1 VNDSIPNL
9 GSGPSEGVALR
20 RKIQDSENTR
30 KIIITALPQLKVVDA
45 RPRRVPMIHSL
56 AATKGKQLITGTPVQ
71 IGIRMLMI
79 GAVTLAITVP
89 TLSQNSELQQRLAAV
104 KQAAAENKQKL
115 RQYQWIETTQLTLKG
130 DAKPPMRNSCVY
142 GPDGKVQK
150 TAIGP
155 PPEEPS
161 GGRLKQKIIA
171 KKKAEMKEYMQ
182 DVKAVL
188 SMYVPPDPQK
198 MQAAYKAGK
207 VSLNPVPGAVNLI
220 FTDYA
225 QPNDKMTLTF
235 NTATKRIVGLN
246 IDTYMGKE
254 KDVVTLQVQMSSLP
268 DGTNYES
275 QTVLNATAKQLVVTT
290 TNSNYQKLGSQ

>member
-1 VNDSIPNL
+1 MIRSIAI
-9 GSGPSEGVALR
+9 SGTTIRSAMRLMMVGAL
-20 RKIQDSENTR
+20 
-30 KIIITALPQLKVVDA
+30 
-45 RPRRVPMIHSL
+45 
-56 AATKGKQLITGTPVQ
+56 
-71 IGIRMLMI
+71 
-79 GAVTLAITVP
+79 TLAITLP
-89 TLSQNSELQQRLAAV
+89 ALPQSSELQQKLAAV
-104 KQAAAENKQKL
+104 KQAAAQNKKQL

-130 DAKPPMRNSCVY
+130 DAKPPTRNSCLY

-150 TAIGP
+150 TAIGA

-171 KKKAEMKEYMQ
+171 KKKAEMKDYMQ

-198 MQAAYKAGK
+198 MQADYQAGK

-235 NTATKRIVGLN
+235 DTATKKITALN
-246 IDTYMGKE
+246 INTYMGKE
-254 KDVVTLQVQMSSLP
+254 KDVVTLQVQMSTLP
-268 DGTNYES
+268 DGTSYEA
-275 QTVLNATAKQLVVTT
+275 QTVLNATAKELVVTT
-290 TNSNYQKLGSQ
+290 TNSNYQKLGAQ

>member
-1 VNDSIPNL
+1 MIRSIAI
-9 GSGPSEGVALR
+9 SGTAVRGAMRLMMVGV
-20 RKIQDSENTR
+20 
-30 KIIITALPQLKVVDA
+30 
-45 RPRRVPMIHSL
+45 M
-56 AATKGKQLITGTPVQ
+56 
-71 IGIRMLMI
+71 
-79 GAVTLAITVP
+79 TLAITLP
-89 TLSQNSELQQRLAAV
+89 ALPQNSELQQKLAAV

-130 DAKPPMRNSCVY
+130 DAKPPTRSSCVY
-142 GPDGKVQK
+142 GPDGKIQK
-150 TAIGP
+150 TAIGA

-171 KKKAEMKEYMQ
+171 KKKAEMKDYMQ

-198 MQAAYKAGK
+198 MQADYKAGK

-235 NTATKRIVGLN
+235 DTATKKITALN
-246 IDTYMGKE
+246 INTYMGKE
-254 KDVVTLQVQMSSLP
+254 KEVVTLQVQMSTLP
-268 DGTNYES
+268 DGTSYEA
-275 QTVLNATAKQLVVTT
+275 QTVLNATAKELVVTT
-290 TNSNYQKLGSQ
+290 TNSNYQKLGAQ